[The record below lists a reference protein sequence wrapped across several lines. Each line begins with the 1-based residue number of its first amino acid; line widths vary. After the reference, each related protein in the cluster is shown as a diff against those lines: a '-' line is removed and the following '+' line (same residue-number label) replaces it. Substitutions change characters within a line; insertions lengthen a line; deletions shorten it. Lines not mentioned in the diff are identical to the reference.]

1 MALEYGFTDKEKIN
15 YYQPG
20 KVYSSFGKDTT
31 NDYVAL
37 YVYDIQDTLLVTRI
51 MGLGEF
57 EVTSDGSFVDL
68 NIGQHLRNL
77 GFRQGDFK
85 VTYKFLRRLAGRPRN
100 VFIKEDGTLFKG
112 EAERKIINGE
122 VRYFQKTS
130 DEEKSNAEP
139 IEVFIKEQK
148 YIVGETSPDKTEVK
162 IITDSLVNNAEYLN
176 DFKEMNAMI
185 EYEAIQADNGGL
197 IKFDSKDQNVLEFDI
212 NPKDRGFTQNMVGG
226 QLVIPSLY
234 KITGNEDTTNEDTSN
249 QQQDPI
255 TEEDYRNLSKQDL
268 IELASQGDE
277 VADMELQE
285 QAADGQY

>member
-31 NDYVAL
+31 NDYIAL
-37 YVYDIQDTLLVTRI
+37 YVYDVQDVLLVTRI
-51 MGLGEF
+51 LALD
-57 EVTSDGSFVDL
+57 EVEITSDGSFIDL
-68 NIGQHLRNL
+68 NIGHHLRSL
-77 GFRQGDFK
+77 GFRQGDYK

-100 VFIKEDGTLFKG
+100 VFIKEDGTLFK
-112 EAERKIINGE
+112 AQAKRRIINGE
-122 VRYFQKTS
+122 VRYFQETS
-130 DEEKSNAEP
+130 DSEKSNAEP

-162 IITDSLVNNAEYLN
+162 IITDSLVSNAEYLN

-212 NPKDRGFTQNMVGG
+212 NPTDRGFTQNMVGG
-226 QLVIPSLY
+226 QIVIPSLY
-234 KITGNEDTTNEDTSN
+234 KITGNEDTTNEDTSTE
-249 QQQDPI
+249 QGDPI
-255 TEEDYRNLSKQDL
+255 TEDDYRDLEKQEL

-277 VADMELQE
+277 VADATLQE